1 MNILAIIIAGLV
13 FIGGLLVIYGD
24 RKIPAL
30 SEAEL
35 RAIFSYFIISWTYSC
50 MSLVHWVN
58 VFASC

>member
-35 RAIFSYFIISWTYSC
+35 RAICSNCITSWT
-50 MSLVHWVN
+50 
-58 VFASC
+58 

>member
-1 MNILAIIIAGLV
+1 MSMSILAIIIAGLV

-35 RAIFSYFIISWTYSC
+35 RCITSWTCSC
-50 MSLVHWVN
+50 MSLVHGARL
-58 VFASC
+58 FASC